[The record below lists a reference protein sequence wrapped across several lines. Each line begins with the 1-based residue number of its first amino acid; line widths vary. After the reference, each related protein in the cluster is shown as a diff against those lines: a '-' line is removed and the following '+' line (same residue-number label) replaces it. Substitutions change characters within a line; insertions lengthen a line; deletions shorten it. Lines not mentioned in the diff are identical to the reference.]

1 MYNILKKV
9 LTKFEILLIN
19 LMLTKSHNHISK
31 FQFPDLF
38 FFFFCFYSRNNQIHF
53 LRRNKLKNN
62 LFAILW
68 LFLIEM

>member
-9 LTKFEILLIN
+9 LTKFEIVLIN
-19 LMLTKSHNHISK
+19 LMLTKSHNHSSK

-38 FFFFCFYSRNNQIHF
+38 FFISFYSRNNQIHF
-53 LRRNKLKNN
+53 LRKNKLKNN